1 MMKKIIAA
9 VLSVVMCFSCACAAS
24 AFSLSDLFGGSSN
37 PDIDYSGILDSDEFK
52 ELLESDGVIDISG
65 LVQSVLDGLD
75 LSSMSGFQVIAVI
88 QSVID
93 YIVEAI
99 EQVNLNANVF
109 APNPIDIFNNLFVGK
124 GPLDYQ
130 PFQDEDDDDDNDD
143 GDKEFLPGDVNFDGQ
158 ITAADARLILRRSAR
173 LIIFSDLQDMLAD
186 VDGDGKITAKDARI
200 VLRISAGL
208 PIDEDDDGGFSIE
221 DTENVENP

>member
-1 MMKKIIAA
+1 MMKKIIAV
-9 VLSVVMCFSCACAAS
+9 VLSVVMCFSCAFAAS

-37 PDIDYSGILDSDEFK
+37 VDIDYSGILDSDEFK
-52 ELLESDGVIDISG
+52 DLVESDGVIDISG
-65 LVQSVLDGLD
+65 LVQSVLDGID
-75 LSSMSGFQVIAVI
+75 FSSMNSLQAIAVI

-93 YIVEAI
+93 YLTEAVQ
-99 EQVNLNANVF
+99 QVNLNAKVF
-109 APNPIDIFNNLFVGK
+109 APNPIKIFNNLFVGK

-130 PFQDEDDDDDNDD
+130 PFPKEDDDDNDI
-143 GDKEFLPGDVNFDGQ
+143 EILPGDVDMDGR

-173 LIIFSDLQDMLAD
+173 LIVFTEFQDWLAD

-208 PIDEDDDGGFSIE
+208 PVDGLGGSHID
-221 DTENVENP
+221 DTENVEKP